1 MIFSLELELFIVIIS
16 KSVNYQTKN
25 AMKTIRLL
33 FLILLISVKPLFAD
47 SDYIESVQTLGYVSG
62 EGLACGAKQYK
73 SYETIARAYLVSS
86 AKSDKEQAQ
95 GMLKYNQAKATAYMN
110 KRESGL
116 YDCATV
122 RERFGKQ
129 KILKSKL
136 YKNGTI
142 QLPDGKVIKPRNK
155 YDATLL
161 YDKSVDEKAKLD
173 KFYDGIIEKKKKQAV
188 KEGIMKKIQQY
199 EKNIY

>member
-1 MIFSLELELFIVIIS
+1 MIFSLELELFVVIIS
-16 KSVNYQTKN
+16 KSNKYQTEDN
-25 AMKTIRLL
+25 MKTIRLL

-62 EGLACGAKQYK
+62 EGIACGATQYQA
-73 SYETIARAYLVSS
+73 YETIARAYLVSS

-110 KRESGL
+110 KRENGL
-116 YDCATV
+116 YDCAAV
-122 RERFGKQ
+122 RERFGHQ
-129 KILKSKL
+129 KLLKSKL

-142 QLPDGKVIKPRNK
+142 KLPDGKVVKPRNK

-161 YDKSVDEKAKLD
+161 YDKSVDEKTKLD
-173 KFYDGIIEKKKKQAV
+173 KFYDSIVEKKKKQAV

-199 EKNIY
+199 EKSIY